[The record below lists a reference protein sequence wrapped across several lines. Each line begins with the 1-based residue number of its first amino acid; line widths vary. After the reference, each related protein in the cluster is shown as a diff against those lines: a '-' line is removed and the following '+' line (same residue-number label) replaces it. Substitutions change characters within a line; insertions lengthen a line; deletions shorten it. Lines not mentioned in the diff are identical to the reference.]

1 MTKKKNE
8 STNNKNFFADSHI
21 LLFILLFVF
30 GLLISLQIKAI
41 EEKKAKTNAA
51 KADIEYYTGL
61 LQSEMEYTVNT
72 TAELEKLKTRKN
84 ELLEQTL
91 IDSGYTAILDS
102 LLYVNRIAGFTEV
115 SGAGVIVTLDDQL
128 IDDPSYPAITSAIHD
143 LDIRQVVD
151 IMRSAGAAAI
161 SVNGERVVTTSEL
174 TCNGPTV
181 QINKK
186 KFPVPY
192 IIQCIGDSTL
202 IRKMLEADEYLNGR
216 ILSNI
221 DFKLAVSDNITIAPF
236 SDYDKISQYI
246 DALKEDSTS

>member
-1 MTKKKNE
+1 MIKKKND
-8 STNNKNFFADSHI
+8 SAIIKNYFTDSRV

-41 EEKKAKTNAA
+41 EEKKEKTNAA

-61 LQSEMEYTVNT
+61 LQSEKEYTVNT
-72 TAELEKLKTRKN
+72 TAELEKLKTKKN

-91 IDSGYTAILDS
+91 IDSGYTEILDT

-115 SGAGVIVTLDDQL
+115 TGSGVIVTLDDQL
-128 IDDPSYPAITSAIHD
+128 IDDPSFPAITSAIHD

-186 KFPVPY
+186 KYPVPY
-192 IIQCIGDSTL
+192 VIQCVGDSTL
-202 IRKMLEADEYLNGR
+202 IQKMLEADEYLNGR

-221 DFKLAVSDNITIAPF
+221 DFKLTVSDSITVAPF

-246 DALKEDSTS
+246 DALKEDTGS